1 MRNRLAGLVLL
12 AAMAGAVP
20 AEAQGVRFGVGIV
33 PVISLEDEGGSD
45 FGIGGQVDFLPTGNP
60 DGHWGARVDGAYI
73 FNEFSNY
80 LLWNGDVAY
89 HFTTASPS
97 IHPFL
102 LGGAALRHGGD
113 IDAQFGIGAG
123 AGTNI
128 HLSGS
133 PVGLYV
139 DARFQRF
146 FDPGFS
152 QLQLGGGVR
161 FGQGE

>member
-1 MRNRLAGLVLL
+1 MRKRLAGLVLV

-33 PVISLEDEGGSD
+33 PVISLEDNGGSD
-45 FGIGGQVDFLPTGNP
+45 FGVGGQVDYIPGGN
-60 DGHWGARVDGAYI
+60 WGARVDGSYM
-73 FNEFSNY
+73 FGEGSDYF
-80 LLWNGDVAY
+80 LWNADLAY

-102 LGGAALRHGGD
+102 LGGAAFRNGGEFVEE
-113 IDAQFGIGAG
+113 QFGIGAG
-123 AGTNI
+123 AGANF
-128 HLSGS
+128 HLTGS

>member
-12 AAMAGAVP
+12 AAMASAVP
-20 AEAQGVRFGVGIV
+20 AEAQGVRFGVGVV
-33 PVISLEDEGGSD
+33 PVISLEDDGGSD
-45 FGIGGQVDFLPTGNP
+45 FGIGGQLDYIPGGN
-60 DGHWGARVDGAYI
+60 WGARVDGAYI

-80 LLWNGDVAY
+80 LLWNGDIAY

-97 IHPFL
+97 IHPFI
-102 LGGAALRHGGD
+102 LGGAALRHGND

-123 AGTNI
+123 AGTTI
-128 HLSGS
+128 HLTGS

-139 DARFQRF
+139 DARIQRF